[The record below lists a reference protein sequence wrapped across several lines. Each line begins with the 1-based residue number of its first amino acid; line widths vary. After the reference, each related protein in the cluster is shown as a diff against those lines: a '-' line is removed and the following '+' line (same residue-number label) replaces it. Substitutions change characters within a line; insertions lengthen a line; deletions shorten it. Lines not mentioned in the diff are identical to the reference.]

1 MDMEKILYF
10 DLETTGLIPQ
20 IHSIIQI
27 AGIIEIDGEEVERFD
42 IKMKPHPKLKIDQQ
56 ALISNNT
63 TEEIINANPYTQEE
77 GFREF
82 KRILDKHIEK
92 YNKADKMYTGG
103 YNTAGFDL
111 PFLSRWFEI
120 HRDKYFGSYFLPGSF
135 DGMVLASQ
143 YLRGIRRSKMPAFTL
158 MHVAKELGIEVE
170 EGKLHDGLYDIVI
183 SKKVIDIVTFK
194 ELEDIL

>member
-42 IKMKPHPKLKIDQQ
+42 IKMKPHPKLRIDPQ

-82 KRILDKHIEK
+82 KRVLDKHIEK

-120 HRDKYFGSYFLPGSF
+120 HRDNYFGSYFLPGSF

-143 YLRGIRRSKMPAFTL
+143 YLRGIRRSKMPAFKL

-170 EGKLHDGLYDIVI
+170 EDKLHDGLYDIII